1 MIRVLFV
8 DDDSQAQKT
17 LTMVLAD
24 RFAVSAAL
32 TAAEGLE
39 KVRVESPDVVL
50 LDIDLPDRSGLD
62 LLDDILTEAGAPPV
76 VMLTAYGEVPL
87 VKRAIQAGAW
97 DYVLKPYDL
106 STLEQ
111 ILERAVCSAELA
123 RRIGPAGDEECALG
137 RLIGESRAMAQ
148 LRALLPRYASADCPV
163 LIQGESGTGKELV
176 ARAIHEL
183 SPRRQG
189 PFLAL
194 NCAAVPESVLESELF
209 GSEKGAFTDAVSKA
223 GFFERAGGGTL
234 FLDEIAELSLS
245 AQAKLLRVLES
256 RELYR
261 VGGGEAIR
269 VNVRVLSAS
278 NRSLKLEVGAGRFRQ
293 DLFYRLDVLPVLL
306 PPLRERMEDIPLL
319 VAWFLAGLSSE
330 TLRIEEQ
337 ALSRL
342 QEHDWPGNIREL
354 RNVVERGVVLADGRT
369 IRRRDIV
376 L

>member
-62 LLDDILTEAGAPPV
+62 LLDDILTEVCAPPV

-87 VKRAIQAGAW
+87 VKRAIQAGAR

-123 RRIGPAGDEECALG
+123 RRIGPAGDAECALG

-148 LRALLPRYASADCPV
+148 LRALLPRYAAADCPV

-176 ARAIHEL
+176 ARAVHEL